1 MRFLRRSTKAMIQHR
16 VWTFCRNYSISCC
29 CNKKEKEASRL
40 PMRRIIKY
48 VYLDDWTVQLHL
60 FRSLFSSSVIRVA
73 FIFHRQPLPRVSRL
87 LSFIVIIIKR
97 SPCYSR
103 IRARSIFTR
112 LAAASIYFR
121 DIHILCICMRSDAYA
136 NPHVWILIYCLP
148 RISAVETI
156 HVGGNCHVAGDT

>member
-1 MRFLRRSTKAMIQHR
+1 MYISMIELYNFISSVRSSLHR
-16 VWTFCRNYSISCC
+16 SFVWHSYSID
-29 CNKKEKEASRL
+29 SRS
-40 PMRRIIKY
+40 P
-48 VYLDDWTVQLHL
+48 
-60 FRSLFSSSVIRVA
+60 A
-73 FIFHRQPLPRVSRL
+73 FII
-87 LSFIVIIIKR
+87 SFIVIIIKHPPR
-97 SPCYSR
+97 YSR